1 MIRKALLS
9 ALTRIVGR
17 VRTRDEFAATVNLS
31 PRRREQPTTEW
42 SIERIRGARNDQ
54 LRGQFYQP
62 VRLAEAMRTDDA
74 VFTAKITRTDAL
86 KSVATELRAAN
97 GTRGTAVQ
105 HKALEAVHVSR
116 AVISSAHESLVEHG
130 IAILYNEAEADED
143 GTCIQFRVKEWPLEH
158 VKWNS
163 FRERLETSVKDG
175 GAFIP
180 ITHGDGFW
188 IVIQK
193 SDVLPWTKDACILP
207 GAMIFGAHTL
217 GIADW
222 SSVSKSHALAKVIG
236 KLPSGVSIQADAT
249 GGLTPQAL
257 GYLNMLVEV
266 MTGDAGVGVV
276 PYGTETQFLA
286 NASSAHQV
294 FSELADNREKAA
306 QRVYTGTDASLGS
319 QGGAPGVDISLLF
332 GVATTRLQGDFEA
345 IEQALN
351 TGCYAPWTARNYGDS
366 RLSPKFKFLLPQP
379 DEDELGEQREKAHD
393 RLIKAVKSR
402 KEQGFT
408 VDQPVVDQIAKDF
421 GIDPAPQL
429 AAAGESTV
437 TVVLAPTDIAK
448 VVRGVEA
455 RNSQGLPPF
464 GDARDN
470 MTITEIEQASM
481 AKQAP
486 PPALEQP
493 TNESGSAPQPQDVA

>member
-17 VRTRDEFAATVNLS
+17 VRTRDEFTAAVNLT

-42 SIERIRGARNDQ
+42 TIEKIRAARNDQ
-54 LRGQFYQP
+54 LRGHFFQP

-86 KSVATELRAAN
+86 KSVATELQAAS

-105 HKALEAVHVSR
+105 KKALEAVHVSR

-130 IAILYNEAEADED
+130 IAVLYNEEAAEDD

-158 VKWNS
+158 VRWNP
-163 FRERLETSVKDG
+163 FLERLETSTKDG
-175 GAFIP
+175 GAFVP
-180 ITHGDGFW
+180 IVHGDGFW
-188 IVIQK
+188 IVIHK
-193 SDVLPWTKDACILP
+193 SDVLPWTKDACVLP
-207 GAMIFGAHTL
+207 GAMIFASHTL

-222 SSVSKSHALAKVIG
+222 SATAKSHALAKVIG
-236 KLPSGVSIQADAT
+236 KLPSGVPLQSDAV

-257 GYLNMLVEV
+257 GYLDMLIEV
-266 MTGDAGVGVV
+266 MTGDSGVGVV
-276 PYGTETQFLA
+276 PYGTDTQFLA
-286 NASSAHQV
+286 NQSSAHQV
-294 FSELADNREKAA
+294 FSDLADNREKAA

-351 TGCYAPWTARNYGDS
+351 TGCYQVWTARNYGDS

-379 DEDELGEQREKAHD
+379 DEDELGEQKAKGRE
-393 RLIKAVKSR
+393 RLTTTIFNMRA
-402 KEQGFT
+402 QGF
-408 VDQPVVDQIAKDF
+408 VVDQELVNRLAQEF
-421 GIDPAPQL
+421 SVSPAPQL
-429 AAAGESTV
+429 KEV
-437 TVVLAPTDIAK
+437 APPT
-448 VVRGVEA
+448 
-455 RNSQGLPPF
+455 PPP
-464 GDARDN
+464 
-470 MTITEIEQASM
+470 
-481 AKQAP
+481 AP
-486 PPALEQP
+486 PPAPAGPAP
-493 TNESGSAPQPQDVA
+493 TDNTSA